1 MFPKPMPENI
11 IGMLTNNE
19 AVETHVTE
27 LSTVSVPVQN
37 TVIAV
42 VVAVPVPV
50 VVPVAV
56 KTVPI
61 VLLVAPTNVK
71 SVEPIVVIV

>member
-1 MFPKPMPENI
+1 
-11 IGMLTNNE
+11 MLSNNE
-19 AVETHVTE
+19 AVDTHVTE
-27 LSTVSVPVQN
+27 LSTVSVPVHDI
-37 TVIAV
+37 VIDV

-61 VLLVAPTNVK
+61 LLLVAPTNVK
-71 SVEPIVVIV
+71 SVVPIVVIV